1 MSEAGRRGSAAGDE
15 GYTDLLGGRRVPKY
29 HPVLEALGELDTAT
43 SLLGLA
49 KRAARQERTQRLLH
63 QMQADLYDVMSELA
77 FPPEHAKAF
86 RITDEHVAWL
96 DRTLAAVQAPFQELR
111 AFVLPG
117 ASDGSAALDVARAQ
131 VRTAERRVARVH
143 LGGASSTEAAAQD
156 AGEHADS
163 LKNARALVYLNRLSL
178 VLYYLARAED
188 AAAGVDWQLASAP
201 RERPEA

>member
-1 MSEAGRRGSAAGDE
+1 MSGDAAAGRRGSAAGDE

-29 HPVLEALGELDTAT
+29 HPVLEALGELDTTT

-49 KRAARQERTQRLLH
+49 KRAAREARTRRLLH

-77 FPPEHAKAF
+77 FPPEHAKAE

-96 DRTLAAVQAPFQELR
+96 DRTLTAVQAPFSELR

-131 VRTAERRVARVH
+131 VRTAERRVAKAH
-143 LGGASSTEAAAQD
+143 HD
-156 AGEHADS
+156 GE

-178 VLYYLARAED
+178 VLYYLARVED